1 MDSVSAD
8 NSGVDPVS
16 ASVPPLRASSA
27 SIGDLTSVL
36 SRARLVAAEVV
47 QRLDGGTVVLGLAG
61 RKVAATSSVELEV
74 GDHLTLG
81 TEGEQ
86 AGVTVLRV
94 IQRSRGGDAPW
105 RGLLRSLLA
114 TRTGATGTGAAVT
127 ELAAHLQSLLPHLD
141 AADADEVQ
149 RLLARWLPAATSEAQ
164 ALRQQVE
171 AATLTPEVLLL
182 AAEEG
187 SVRGPLAT
195 ALADEAADEVLHTL
209 LQGGRLPATLS
220 AEAKQALRTA
230 LASLFVAQR
239 TPQAVAAGL
248 DVLLRAAGVTL
259 EPLHVLVAES
269 GALQA
274 LLQPGPEH
282 RERLLRVAAQ
292 LAREDRRS
300 LLLAAS
306 ESIHDPEVREHLQLA
321 LEELEYEALQRVV
334 REHED
339 AAAPLPLRW
348 GTTAADHDAEDPS
361 SSLLLVDTQDSTRRV
376 VLDLQYRHLG
386 AVRADVRRSEGELWV
401 RLACQNAAAQ
411 QQLEAHSAELEALL
425 SSLGRPARLIV
436 AHADE
441 LPKPVIPEI
450 VQGAVLDMD
459 A

>member
-1 MDSVSAD
+1 
-8 NSGVDPVS
+8 
-16 ASVPPLRASSA
+16 
-27 SIGDLTSVL
+27 
-36 SRARLVAAEVV
+36 
-47 QRLDGGTVVLGLAG
+47 
-61 RKVAATSSVELEV
+61 
-74 GDHLTLG
+74 
-81 TEGEQ
+81 
-86 AGVTVLRV
+86 
-94 IQRSRGGDAPW
+94 
-105 RGLLRSLLA
+105 
-114 TRTGATGTGAAVT
+114 
-127 ELAAHLQSLLPHLD
+127 
-141 AADADEVQ
+141 
-149 RLLARWLPAATSEAQ
+149 
-164 ALRQQVE
+164 
-171 AATLTPEVLLL
+171 
-182 AAEEG
+182 
-187 SVRGPLAT
+187 
-195 ALADEAADEVLHTL
+195 
-209 LQGGRLPATLS
+209 LPATLS

-248 DVLLRAAGVTL
+248 DVLLRAAGVTA

-339 AAAPLPLRW
+339 AAVPLPLRC
-348 GTTAADHDAEDPS
+348 GTPPTDQDPNGQAGS
-361 SSLLLVDTQDSTRRV
+361 MLLVDTQDSTRRV